1 MQFNVK
7 NTGIFSILPTKEKK
21 KKRKRKR
28 KKEKR
33 KKGLS
38 TTTGNFLKFQI
49 QFQC

>member
-21 KKRKRKR
+21 KKRKR